1 MSSGLGQKKSRKITY
16 YGLIVDQGRK
26 QAAHWSPTHSSRVLK
41 ACYWVSSN
49 KAGLL
54 ARDILA
60 DRLAQNVDSFRT
72 SVNDQ
77 RLRHFVKERKK
88 RSHSYSNQN
97 ELLWQRLYNYIFH
110 HFRKA
115 NLCPSSNVEFGI
127 LSESPP
133 PPPPRI
139 KREIPV
145 LISQVSHLIFN
156 NFFYIQ
162 SELNMITATY
172 ILVQRSTL
180 QDNYYL
186 LYLYAYIPITK
197 VIYYNWY
204 KLSPANIK
212 KRKYWI
218 SCNSS

>member
-1 MSSGLGQKKSRKITY
+1 M
-16 YGLIVDQGRK
+16 
-26 QAAHWSPTHSSRVLK
+26 
-41 ACYWVSSN
+41 SN

-60 DRLAQNVDSFRT
+60 DRLAQNVDNFRT

-88 RSHSYSNQN
+88 RSRSYSSQN

-110 HFRKA
+110 DFRKA
-115 NLCPSSNVEFGI
+115 SLCPSSNVEFDI
-127 LSESPP
+127 LSEFPP
-133 PPPPRI
+133 QRI

-145 LISQVSHLIFN
+145 LISQVSHLIFS

-162 SELNMITATY
+162 SELNVITATY
-172 ILVQRSTL
+172 ILVQPSTR
-180 QDNYYL
+180 QDTYYL
-186 LYLYAYIPITK
+186 LYLYAYILITK

-212 KRKYWI
+212 KRKYI

>member
-1 MSSGLGQKKSRKITY
+1 M
-16 YGLIVDQGRK
+16 DQGRK
-26 QAAHWSPTHSSRVLK
+26 QAAHWSSTHSSRVLTAHWSPTHSSRVLK
-41 ACYWVSSN
+41 ACYWVSN

-133 PPPPRI
+133 PPQRI

-145 LISQVSHLIFN
+145 LISQVSHLIFS

-172 ILVQRSTL
+172 ILVQPSTL

-186 LYLYAYIPITK
+186 LYLYAYILITK

-212 KRKYWI
+212 KRKYCI
-218 SCNSS
+218 LCNSS